1 MNALE
6 NAQRE
11 SFVLINLANRNFALP
26 AKIVA
31 ELAPPV
37 RLHSFPHASPLV
49 AGVIVRRGHILP
61 VYDAARALSGKS
73 SLAHRFYLVAR
84 REFGNVSE
92 MSAIPV
98 DGECELVSGEVLPP
112 SADAPPYISGE
123 IAANAVGVGGLVGVL
138 DLEALVRAFTENGGA
153 AGPSQS
159 QEAHS

>member
-1 MNALE
+1 MTALE

-11 SFVLINLANRNFALP
+11 SFVLINLANQNFALP

-37 RLHSFPHASPLV
+37 RLHSFPHTSPLV

-61 VYDAARALSGKS
+61 VYDAGRAISGKS

-84 REFGNVSE
+84 REFGDISE

-98 DGECELVSGEVLPP
+98 DGECELVSGEVLPRRE
-112 SADAPPYISGE
+112 DAPPYICGE
-123 IAANAVGVGGLVGVL
+123 ITANAAGASGPVGVL
-138 DLEALVRAFTENGGA
+138 DLEALVRAFPQNGA
-153 AGPSQS
+153 ADVSSESP
-159 QEAHS
+159 EAHS